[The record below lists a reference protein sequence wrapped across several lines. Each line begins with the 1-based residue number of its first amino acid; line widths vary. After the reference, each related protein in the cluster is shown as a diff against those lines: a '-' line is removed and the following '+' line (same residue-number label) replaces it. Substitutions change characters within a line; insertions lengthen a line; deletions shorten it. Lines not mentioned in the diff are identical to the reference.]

1 MQISNMFGV
10 TLDYLLKSEGPD
22 ENNKEN
28 GYYVSRETIDGF
40 LSHKR
45 HLAKNIAIG
54 VGLVISSD
62 IFGCFSGYMQLL
74 RPLYWG
80 TMAIGIAVLVWTFFQ
95 PRRYKE
101 IISNTLL
108 FDETVI
114 KSFREESNRNRK
126 RYVGMIVLGV
136 IMLLF
141 GSEFLYMVKDA
152 VGSEVCNAL
161 DWLIDAASVML
172 LIIAGIAIHAEN
184 IITRNADYI
193 AKKNSHGKF
202 TWIYI
207 ALPATVLAVL
217 IGIATNAWS
226 PVFPVIQQ
234 LSQVEVYSADGNLL
248 GTVTD
253 EDTLLRFSGL
263 HYTDISSDTDAEM
276 DILESKTGDL
286 KVLYTI
292 ISYKA
297 SVAVDN
303 DGNPE
308 KLMEL
313 TVYEDSNII
322 KEQIAPETI
331 KGGYVAEEFLTFYTT
346 VSDEDKEFI
355 LSLTEIKK

>member
-1 MQISNMFGV
+1 MSRQAVSKWESDRGIPEIDKLLQISNMFGV

-62 IFGCFSGYMQLL
+62 IFGCFSEYMQLL

-80 TMAIGIAVLVWTFFQ
+80 TMAVGIAVLVWTFFQ
-95 PRRYKE
+95 LGRYKE
-101 IISNTLL
+101 ISSNTLL

-114 KSFREESNRNRK
+114 KSFREDSNQNRK

-136 IMLLF
+136 IMFLF

-161 DWLIDAASVML
+161 DCLIDAASVML
-172 LIIAGIAIHAEN
+172 LIIVGIAIHAEN

-193 AKKNSHGKF
+193 AKKNSRGKF
-202 TWIYI
+202 TWLYI

-217 IGIATNAWS
+217 TGIATNAWN
-226 PVFPVIQQ
+226 PVFPVIF
-234 LSQVEVYSADGNLL
+234 LFCVLL
-248 GTVTD
+248 VTVCK
-253 EDTLLRFSGL
+253 LLIERK
-263 HYTDISSDTDAEM
+263 
-276 DILESKTGDL
+276 ESK
-286 KVLYTI
+286 
-292 ISYKA
+292 
-297 SVAVDN
+297 
-303 DGNPE
+303 
-308 KLMEL
+308 
-313 TVYEDSNII
+313 
-322 KEQIAPETI
+322 
-331 KGGYVAEEFLTFYTT
+331 
-346 VSDEDKEFI
+346 
-355 LSLTEIKK
+355 

>member
-1 MQISNMFGV
+1 MTFGEKLKGLRKEKGYSQEELAGLLEVSRQAVSKWESDRGIPEIDKLLQISNMFGV
-10 TLDYLLKSEGPD
+10 TLDYLLKSEGPN

-40 LSHKR
+40 ISHKR

-101 IISNTLL
+101 ISSNTLL

-136 IMLLF
+136 IMFLF

-172 LIIAGIAIHAEN
+172 LIIAGIAIHVEN

-193 AKKNSHGKF
+193 AKKNSRGKF
-202 TWIYI
+202 TWVYI

-226 PVFPVIQQ
+226 PVFPVIF
-234 LSQVEVYSADGNLL
+234 LFCVLL
-248 GTVTD
+248 VTVCK
-253 EDTLLRFSGL
+253 LLIERK
-263 HYTDISSDTDAEM
+263 
-276 DILESKTGDL
+276 ESK
-286 KVLYTI
+286 
-292 ISYKA
+292 
-297 SVAVDN
+297 
-303 DGNPE
+303 
-308 KLMEL
+308 
-313 TVYEDSNII
+313 
-322 KEQIAPETI
+322 
-331 KGGYVAEEFLTFYTT
+331 
-346 VSDEDKEFI
+346 
-355 LSLTEIKK
+355 